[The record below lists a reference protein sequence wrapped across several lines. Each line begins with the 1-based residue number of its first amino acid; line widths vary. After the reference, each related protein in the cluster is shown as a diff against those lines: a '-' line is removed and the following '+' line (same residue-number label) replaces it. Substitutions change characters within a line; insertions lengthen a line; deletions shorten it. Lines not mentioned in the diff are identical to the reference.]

1 VPRLSVLIPARN
13 AADTIGSA
21 LRSTLRALP
30 GDAEILVLDDASTD
44 RTPELVRGIGDR
56 RVKLTV
62 APENLG
68 VARALAQLLD
78 QAEGD
83 LVARMDA
90 DDVCLPG
97 RFAGQLAAI
106 DRGADLVFSTFQVIG
121 TGLRLPALPVPLG
134 PEAGRLALLLDNP
147 YPHSTALAR
156 RSTLVEAGGYRE
168 SVAEDYDLWLR
179 AATAG
184 ARIVRLGRAGIL
196 LRVHARQLTADPG
209 FRDRLAADPAV
220 ADSYRAF
227 ARELWGV
234 EDTPWLR
241 ELSFM
246 RTRPLSPV
254 GKGLLEPFIHRF
266 VASLQSLGPSGLGPS
281 KVGRAERWFLTRRA
295 RQELGMRA
303 G

>member
-13 AADTIGSA
+13 AADTIESA

-30 GDAEILVLDDASTD
+30 DDAEVLVLDDASSD
-44 RTPELVRGIGDR
+44 RTPELVRGMGDR

-68 VARALAQLLD
+68 VAGSLAQLLD
-78 QAEGD
+78 LAEGD

-97 RFAGQLAAI
+97 RFRAQFAALEQH
-106 DRGADLVFSTFQVIG
+106 GADLVFSTFQVIG
-121 TGLRLPALPVPLG
+121 AGLRLPALPVPLG

-156 RSTLVEAGGYRE
+156 RSALVDAGGYRA

-196 LRVHARQLTADPG
+196 LRVSDRQVTADPG
-209 FRDRLAADPAV
+209 YRDRLAADRAV
-220 ADSYRAF
+220 AESYRAF
-227 ARELWGV
+227 ARDLWGV
-234 EDTPWLR
+234 DDTPWLR

-246 RTRPLSPV
+246 RTGPLSPV
-254 GKGLLEPFIHRF
+254 GKGLLEPFIHRY
-266 VASLQSLGPSGLGPS
+266 VASLHDLGGL
-281 KVGRAERWFLTRRA
+281 ERWLLTRRA
-295 RQELGMRA
+295 RQELASRA